1 MSAEHDRLL
10 DPAGLDG
17 LEHRPLTEIRS
28 QRAACIDVETGLSY
42 LRRLVQGSIDIIERE
57 IQHRSGHGQETTEDV
72 VQALPDILG
81 DAPRPAGYGRLP
93 QSIEPPDLDDDLV
106 REYDRIIGDG
116 RLAHVADVDDAALHS
131 LVESLYGIE
140 QQVSAKRHAFHT
152 RIDALQAEITRR
164 YRTGE
169 ATVDSLL
176 EST

>member
-1 MSAEHDRLL
+1 MSADHDRLL
-10 DPAGLDG
+10 DPAGLEG
-17 LEHRPLTEIRS
+17 LEQQTMDEVRT

-42 LRRLVQGSIDIIERE
+42 LRRLVQGSIDIVERE
-57 IQHRSGHGQETTEDV
+57 LRHRSGHGYETTEDV

-81 DAPRPAGYGRLP
+81 DAGRPAGNGRLP
-93 QSIEPPDLDDDLV
+93 QSIEPTELDDELF
-106 REYDRIIGDG
+106 REYDQVVGDG
-116 RLAHVADVDDAALHS
+116 RLASVAGVDDTGLQS

-140 QQVSAKRHAFHT
+140 QRVSAKRHAYHS

-176 EST
+176 EPT